1 VTTTRQRDVVDLL
14 VDQHNQIKSLFGQL
28 GRARGTEKREL
39 FERLV
44 RLLAVHESAE
54 EIVVHPTARRK
65 IDRGHQV
72 VDQRLQEEDLAKYE
86 LAELDRMGV
95 DHPDFDARLARF
107 ADAVVR
113 HASHEENEEFPS
125 LRRNMSE
132 AQLTRMAGAVRAAEA
147 VAPTRPHPHS
157 GESATANLLVG
168 PVLAIFDRAR
178 DAVRDWRESQADRD

>member
-1 VTTTRQRDVVDLL
+1 MTATKQRDVVDLL

-28 GRARGTEKREL
+28 SRARGTEKREL
-39 FERLV
+39 FEQLV

-54 EIVVHPTARRK
+54 EIVVHPSARRR

-72 VDQRLQEEDLAKYE
+72 VDQRLQEEDQAKRE
-86 LAELDRMGV
+86 LAELYEMGV
-95 DHPDFDARLARF
+95 DHPNFDTRLARL
-107 ADAVVR
+107 ADAVVQ

-147 VAPTRPHPHS
+147 MAPTRPHPHS
-157 GESATANLLVG
+157 GESATANMLVG
-168 PVLAIFDRAR
+168 PPMALFDRVR
-178 DAVRDWRESQADRD
+178 DAVRDWRESQADRG

>member
-1 VTTTRQRDVVDLL
+1 MTTTRQRDVVDLL

-168 PVLAIFDRAR
+168 PVLAVFDRAR

>member
-1 VTTTRQRDVVDLL
+1 MTTTRQRDVVDLL

>member
-168 PVLAIFDRAR
+168 PVLAVFDRAR